1 MTLRELR
8 LQAKKTVTEV
18 ATVLGKSQTAVY
30 SYEQGARRLPLEDVL
45 ILAKFFDCT
54 VEEVIKAQLV
64 SIQIGQPD

>member
-8 LQAKKTVTEV
+8 IQSKKTVAEV

-30 SYEQGARRLPLEDVL
+30 LYEQGARRISLEDAL
-45 ILAKFFDCT
+45 ILAKFYDCT
-54 VEEVIKAQLV
+54 VEEVITSQLV